1 MCQKT
6 TDRITLGFKDVLSL
20 MAVQQ
25 AVQGWQLSE
34 NEIETR
40 NADLKQ
46 ITFGNRV
53 LLLHTLPLVSR
64 RALSV

>member
-20 MAVQQ
+20 MPVQP
-25 AVQGWQLSE
+25 SE
-34 NEIETR
+34 NEMETR

-46 ITFGNRV
+46 STFE
-53 LLLHTLPLVSR
+53 S
-64 RALSV
+64 